1 MPALS
6 QTRAHLLSPAWPS
19 PESSGPYVQQLLW
32 HLHSPG
38 YLRSHSHSLGP
49 QMSEVA
55 PMETVLS
62 QSPFLSNRQSEF
74 PSALGAQN
82 SKGSLDVLLS
92 LGSTSVH
99 HHPRQFHLL
108 ATSVHLQGSPQ
119 RAMLS
124 SLIQPRLSTCVR
136 EKHQSPFS
144 GLPEEEHRAAGFLQ
158 ALADLRGRLR
168 RPHEGVLA
176 WYDL

>member
-1 MPALS
+1 MPTLS
-6 QTRAHLLSPAWPS
+6 QTHAHLLSPAWPS
-19 PESSGPYVQQLLW
+19 PESSGPYIQQLLW
-32 HLHSPG
+32 LTHSP
-38 YLRSHSHSLGP
+38 GP
-49 QMSEVA
+49 QMSDVA
-55 PMETVLS
+55 PMETVLP
-62 QSPFLSNRQSEF
+62 QSPFLSNQQNEF

-82 SKGSLDVLLS
+82 SKGSLDILLS
-92 LGSTSVH
+92 LSSTSVH
-99 HHPRQFHLL
+99 HHPHQFHLL

-119 RAMLS
+119 HAMLS

-136 EKHQSPFS
+136 EKHQSPSS

-176 WYDL
+176 WYGL